1 MKKNK
6 ILVLALFCLGVLLCS
21 GCSSRSAL
29 NSSSSW
35 PGITADGDVV
45 YAANGGF
52 VEAVRDGQ
60 KVWSYPESSSRSAF
74 YAAPAADEDHVFAGS
89 YSNHLLVLNKA
100 DGSLAADIEVGNTKN
115 KIIAS
120 PLLADG
126 KVIVLSSGGMV
137 SSYPADA
144 AGESIAADW
153 QTTLSGE
160 VWVKPV
166 CENGSLYVA
175 SMDKKMNVLDAK
187 TGEVKQTIDISGAIM
202 SDPILA
208 DGKIYFS
215 TLANEVDEM
224 DPETLEIR
232 PLLTTEGELWASP
245 LLMGDK
251 LITADMNG
259 IVYIVD
265 VNTAETVWKSDKL
278 TANKVGF
285 IASPVALDDANFLL
299 VDETGEIMIY
309 DLDGKSVGQRTMSQS
324 VYTTPV
330 IMDNGTIVLV
340 PVSDNGQLKAYAP
353 ELKEEWIYTR
363 TSEKDSKEENKEG
376 K

>member
-1 MKKNK
+1 MKKNR

-21 GCSSRSAL
+21 ACSNRSAL
-29 NSSSSW
+29 NSSQSW
-35 PGITADGDVV
+35 PGIASDGETV
-45 YAANGGF
+45 YSANGGF

-74 YAAPAADEDHVFAGS
+74 FAAPAVDEDHVFAGS
-89 YSNHLLVLNKA
+89 YSNHLMILNKA
-100 DGSLAADIEVGNTKN
+100 DGTLAADIEVGNNKN

-120 PLLADG
+120 PLVEEG
-126 KVIVLSSGGMV
+126 HVYVLSSGGMV

-144 AGESIAADW
+144 AGEAIAADW

-166 CENGSLYVA
+166 YENGSLYVA

-187 TGEVKQTIDISGAIM
+187 SGEISRTSEISGAIM

-232 PLLTTEGELWASP
+232 KLLTTEGELWGSP
-245 LLMGDK
+245 LLMNDK

-265 VNTAETVWKSDKL
+265 VKTAETIWKSEKL
-278 TANKVGF
+278 TAAKVGF
-285 IASPVALDDANFLL
+285 IASPAALDEDKFILI
-299 VDETGEIMIY
+299 DETGEIMIY
-309 DLDGKSVGQRTMSQS
+309 DLEGKSAAQRTMSQS
-324 VYTTPV
+324 VYSTPV
-330 IMDNGTIVLV
+330 ILDNGTIVLV

-353 ELKEEWIYTR
+353 ELKEEWIYVR
-363 TSEKDSKEENKEG
+363 ASEKDSKNENKEG